1 MIVSAAQAASQT
13 LMLVVPTCRLHTAT
27 EGWRHAG
34 AAHQAAWDTEIR
46 RARWSQGSQ
55 HCELQHSRQCAATPK
70 EFLLTGQG
78 TEHDCRRRA
87 GMRVLVGISLGLQQ
101 RATLAGVA

>member
-1 MIVSAAQAASQT
+1 MIAVSAAQAASQT
-13 LMLVVPTCRLHTAT
+13 LMLVVFTCRPHTTT

-34 AAHQAAWDTEIR
+34 AAPQAAWDTETR

-55 HCELQHSRQCAATPK
+55 HCELQQSRQWAATPGNS
-70 EFLLTGQG
+70 LLKGQG

-87 GMRVLVGISLGLQQ
+87 AMLVLVEISLECCGGPQGQ
-101 RATLAGVA
+101 V